1 VRRVRRTAW
10 AGPRPPRRIRLRRA
24 LGRTRLGYVVKRALR
39 RARLPALLR
48 HGDLQETGNRRGP
61 QARRKIQNVL
71 LVSHCDFTGNSA
83 LHAYSIATELH
94 RRGLSPAIAVP
105 ENPGSVSDLGE
116 PPFPVLTF
124 RDVGKGRLDFPNGGP
139 PDVVHAFTPR
149 ERVRKLTV
157 ELVRE
162 HACPYVVHLE
172 DNEGAIA
179 AGVTHPDR
187 RSAFIATAAGAT
199 VVIERLLEFKPARV
213 PGVVVWPGFD
223 EAVLS
228 PLRSRAEIRAEL
240 GAGAEQVLL
249 LVYNGNVHNA
259 NLDEVCSLYAAV
271 SLLRAAG
278 HPALLVKT
286 GWNFVPSSRLP
297 DLGDA
302 LIDLGW
308 VARVHV
314 PELLAA
320 ADVLV
325 QPGRSDPLNDY
336 RFPSKLP
343 EFLASGKPVVLP
355 RANIGLH
362 LENGVEA
369 LLLERGDAEEICAK
383 VALLARDPALRTH
396 IGERGHQFALR
407 ELRWSNNVERI
418 VELYRR
424 IE

>member
-1 VRRVRRTAW
+1 VRRTTW
-10 AGPRPPRRIRLRRA
+10 AGPTPPRRLRLRRA
-24 LGRTRLGYVVKRALR
+24 LGRTRLGYAVKRALR
-39 RARLPALLR
+39 GARLPALR
-48 HGDLQETGNRRGP
+48 RRGDLQATGGRRGP
-61 QARRKIQNVL
+61 HARRRIQNVL

-83 LHAYSIATELH
+83 FHAYSIASELH
-94 RRGLSPAIAVP
+94 RRGLSAAIAVP

-124 RDVGKGRLDFPNGGP
+124 RDVRKGRLDFPDGGP
-139 PDVVHAFTPR
+139 PDLVHAFTPR

-162 HACPYVVHLE
+162 HACRYIVHLE
-172 DNEGAIA
+172 DNEGVIA
-179 AGVTHPDR
+179 GTASQPER
-187 RSAFIATAAGAT
+187 RSAFIATAAGVT
-199 VVIERLLEFKPARV
+199 VVIERLLEFKPEPV

-228 PLRSRAEIRAEL
+228 PPRRREEIRAEL
-240 GAGAEQVLL
+240 GTGAEQVL
-249 LVYNGNVHNA
+249 LVYNGNVHGA
-259 NLDEVCSLYAAV
+259 NLDEVSSLYEAV
-271 SLLRAAG
+271 SSLRAAG
-278 HPALLVKT
+278 HSALLVKT
-286 GWNFVPSSRLP
+286 GSNFVPSSRLP

-302 LIDLGW
+302 VIDLGW

-325 QPGRSDPLNDY
+325 QPGRSDPFNDY

-383 VALLARDPALRTH
+383 VALLARDPALRAR

-418 VELYRR
+418 VELYGR